1 MDKDTD
7 VDELT
12 STASSETDES
22 TPLLASRRD
31 SSASVIVTKKK
42 ASFSLVRP
50 ILKQWL
56 PMLIAVSCYIFPGVI
71 LLFFSQF
78 CSFWWFGGQVFEVGR
93 LDWDFWVGISV
104 DGFRTCG
111 LGPSGILGAGALS
124 INIKE

>member
-31 SSASVIVTKKK
+31 SGASVIVTKKK

-56 PMLIAVSCYIFPGVI
+56 PMLIAVSCYIFFRGHSS
-71 LLFFSQF
+71 FFSH
-78 CSFWWFGGQVFEVGR
+78 FWWFGVRVLR
-93 LDWDFWVGISV
+93 LGAWIGFFGVWISI
-104 DGFRTCG
+104 DGFRTSGVG
-111 LGPSGILGAGALS
+111 LSGILGAGALS

>member
-1 MDKDTD
+1 M
-7 VDELT
+7 DELT

-56 PMLIAVSCYIFPGVI
+56 PMLIAVSCYIFPAFI
-71 LLFFSQF
+71 LFFLIF
-78 CSFWWFGGQVFEVGR
+78 AHFGGLGVRVLR
-93 LDWDFWVGISV
+93 LGAWI
-104 DGFRTCG
+104 GFLGCGFQLMG
-111 LGPSGILGAGALS
+111 LGPLVWGFLGFVGLGLS
-124 INIKE
+124 L

>member
-31 SSASVIVTKKK
+31 SGASVIVTKKK

-56 PMLIAVSCYIFPGVI
+56 PMLIAVSCYIFSRGYSS
-71 LLFFSQF
+71 FFF
-78 CSFWWFGGQVFEVGR
+78 IFGGLGVRVLR
-93 LDWDFWVGISV
+93 LGAWIGFLGC
-104 DGFRTCG
+104 GFR
-111 LGPSGILGAGALS
+111 
-124 INIKE
+124 

>member
-22 TPLLASRRD
+22 TPLLASRQD

-56 PMLIAVSCYIFPGVI
+56 PMLIAVSCYIFPAFI
-71 LLFFSQF
+71 LFFSHF
-78 CSFWWFGGQVFEVGR
+78 CSFWWFGGQGFEVGR
-93 LDWDFWVGISV
+93 LDWVFGVWISG
-104 DGFRTCG
+104 DGFGTCG
-111 LGPSGILGAGALS
+111 VGPSGILGAGALS

>member
-56 PMLIAVSCYIFPGVI
+56 PMLIAVSCYIFSGVI
-71 LLFFSQF
+71 LLFFSHF
-78 CSFWWFGGQVFEVGR
+78 CSFWWFGGQGFEVGR
-93 LDWDFWVGISV
+93 LDWVFCGVDF
-104 DGFRTCG
+104 
-111 LGPSGILGAGALS
+111 
-124 INIKE
+124 N